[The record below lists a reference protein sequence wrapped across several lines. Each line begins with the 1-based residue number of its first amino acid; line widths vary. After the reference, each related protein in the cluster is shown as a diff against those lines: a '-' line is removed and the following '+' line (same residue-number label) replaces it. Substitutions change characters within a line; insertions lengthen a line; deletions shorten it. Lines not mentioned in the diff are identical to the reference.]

1 MSSDNLPPVSRA
13 HASLTRPGLSDWFIN
28 HPIGT
33 TLLTIGIVL
42 LGIVAFPLLPVA
54 PMPEAELPTMQ
65 INAGLP
71 GASPETMA
79 SAVAT
84 PLEVQLSSV
93 PGISEM
99 TSTSSLGNTQIT
111 LQFVLNKNID
121 VAAQE

>member
-1 MSSDNLPPVSRA
+1 MSQSHNQSGDQQPDVRQVSRA
-13 HASLTRPGLSDWFIN
+13 HATLTRPGLSNWFIR

-33 TLLTIGIVL
+33 TLLTLGIVL

-54 PMPEAELPTMQ
+54 PLPEAELPTLQ
-65 INAGLP
+65 ISAGLP

-93 PGISEM
+93 PGIAE
-99 TSTSSLGNTQIT
+99 
-111 LQFVLNKNID
+111 
-121 VAAQE
+121 